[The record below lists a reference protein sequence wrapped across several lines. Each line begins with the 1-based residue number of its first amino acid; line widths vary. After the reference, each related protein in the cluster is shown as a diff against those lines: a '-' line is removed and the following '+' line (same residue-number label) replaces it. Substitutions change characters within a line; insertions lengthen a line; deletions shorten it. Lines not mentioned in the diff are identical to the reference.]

1 MGKYAKYEYKQVK
14 PRRWKVHP
22 IWRGI
27 GLAMIILMPIL
38 SYAGAYTLVR
48 ENMKSHWFEVSADMM
63 QTINFAPLLRMIPE
77 LSGVVASFGRIYYI
91 DLALTVLFIVVGFG
105 VLTILSGFLYRAV
118 GPSRYGPVDAEPI
131 RKSPTSSSRYK

>member
-27 GLAMIILMPIL
+27 GLALVILVPIL
-38 SYAGAYTLVR
+38 SYTGAYMLVR
-48 ENMKSHWFEVSADMM
+48 ENMKSKWFEVSADLM

-77 LSGVVASFGRIYYI
+77 LSGVVASIGKIYYL
-91 DLALTVLFIVVGFG
+91 DLAFTVLFMVVGFG
-105 VLTILSGFLYRAV
+105 VLTILSGILYRAM

-131 RKSPTSSSRYK
+131 RKSPTTSSRYK